1 MYPLK
6 ATAAQVLGFAG
17 TENTGLAGME
27 MFYDKELSGKAGSE
41 TIVRDPAGHT
51 LKTIAQQE
59 PLSGQDVRLTLD
71 SDIQY
76 YAEDV
81 LKKTVRDTGGQV
93 RHRHR
98 DGPAHRR
105 GPGHGQCD
113 ARGVPWLRQG
123 SGGRQEPRRGGLL
136 RAWLDLQARHDL
148 GRSGGRHGEAGH
160 TVQRAVQHPRR
171 RPRGPR
177 LASPRGRELL
187 GARDH
192 PVVEQRRR
200 GQDRPEHGRRR
211 ACTSGSRPTDSA
223 SRPASSS
230 RSSPAASSLRST
242 SGRDPPSATSPWGRA
257 SR

>member
-27 MFYDKELSGKAGSE
+27 MLYDKELSGKAGSE

-59 PLSGQDVRLTLD
+59 PVSGQDVRLTLD

-81 LKKTVRDTGGQV
+81 LRKTVRDTGGQAAD
-93 RHRHR
+93 RHR

-105 GPGHGQCD
+105 GPGHGQRD

-123 SGGRQEPRRGGLL
+123 PRRPIRTVPWTDLL
-136 RAWLDLQARHDL
+136 RAGLDLQA
-148 GRSGGRHGEAGH
+148 
-160 TVQRAVQHPRR
+160 
-171 RPRGPR
+171 
-177 LASPRGRELL
+177 
-187 GARDH
+187 
-192 PVVEQRRR
+192 
-200 GQDRPEHGRRR
+200 GRR
-211 ACTSGSRPTDSA
+211 
-223 SRPASSS
+223 
-230 RSSPAASSLRST
+230 SPALWPTASVT
-242 SGRDPPSATSPWGRA
+242 PTQQFNVPPSIHVADREVHDSHLHGVENYSVREIIQ
-257 SR
+257 